1 MNVLAVMVL
10 VMVLVVVSL
19 VEVFLVEESLL
30 VAALLV
36 LVGQMHRCTNL
47 LFHFY
52 RPRAKP
58 VALY

>member
-1 MNVLAVMVL
+1 MNVLAVMAS

-30 VAALLV
+30 VATLV
-36 LVGQMHRCTNL
+36 VVMGQMHRCTNL
-47 LFHFY
+47 LFHFC

-58 VALY
+58 VVLY

>member
-30 VAALLV
+30 AALV
-36 LVGQMHRCTNL
+36 LVMGQRHRCTNL
-47 LFHFY
+47 LFRFY

-58 VALY
+58 VVLY